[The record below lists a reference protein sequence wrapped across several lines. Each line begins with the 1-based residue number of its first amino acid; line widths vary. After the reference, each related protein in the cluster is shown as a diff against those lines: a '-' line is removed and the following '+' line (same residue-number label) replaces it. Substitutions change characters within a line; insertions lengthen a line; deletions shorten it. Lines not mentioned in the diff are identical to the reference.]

1 MILSHKYKFIIETSS
16 RRALHKQKTK
26 KFTKP
31 TVDGQCVSDG
41 ASVRV
46 AFTCEL
52 IKRPAIKATRTV
64 RVWPE
69 KSVKT
74 QVKSETEFETEIKVE
89 IEFAIRNGFKKS
101 SKFWHRSRCPAAAS

>member
-26 KFTKP
+26 SLRSLQLT
-31 TVDGQCVSDG
+31 DSVSDG